1 MAAATTSKNE
11 ELLVDWLRD
20 AHAMEKHAEQVLSN
34 TASRIENYP
43 ELRTQIER
51 HLQETRRQV
60 DLVRR
65 CLERHNGST
74 STVKDTAGRVIGFA
88 QAMSGLFAEDEIVKA
103 SMGSYVFEAME
114 IAAYRSL
121 IVAAEACGDQETKR
135 VCEVQRCRPRDPFA
149 KVANRQKCR
158 RTDWRPPAWQRRGAR
173 AP

>member
-1 MAAATTSKNE
+1 MATATTSKNE

-51 HLQETRRQV
+51 HLQETRRQA

-121 IVAAEACGDQETKR
+121 IAAAEACGDQETKR
-135 VCEVQRCRPRDPFA
+135 VCEGILREEEAMAHWLDEHLPGITR
-149 KVANRQKCR
+149 KYL
-158 RTDWRPPAWQRRGAR
+158 AR
-173 AP
+173 AEQKLTAKH